1 MVPKEDGRVVTTVWA
16 GDPHVPGHSGK
27 EEQPSGTSV
36 SMDRKSH
43 SGLTRGLP
51 LQHLAK

>member
-1 MVPKEDGRVVTTVWA
+1 MVPKEKDTVVTTVWA
-16 GDPHVPGHSGK
+16 GDPHVLGHSGK
-27 EEQPSGTSV
+27 EEQPSGMSI

-43 SGLTRGLP
+43 SALKQGLP